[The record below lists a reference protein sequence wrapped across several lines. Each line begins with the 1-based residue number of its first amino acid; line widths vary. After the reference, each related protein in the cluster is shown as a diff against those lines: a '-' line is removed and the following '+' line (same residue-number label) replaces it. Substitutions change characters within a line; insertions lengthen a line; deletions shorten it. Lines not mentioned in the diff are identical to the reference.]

1 MAIEDVEWLDRF
13 GDQSYKQR
21 SKWAILFILASLSFS
36 LAIVYPSLPQVLL
49 TFDASMSSLGHA
61 IALPFIMELA
71 SMPLYSVWY
80 NSRPIKEP
88 VIAGLL
94 LSALGSLIYANAAT
108 SIHVIAARSLIGLGS
123 GFQLPLI
130 VCSSSLMSRE
140 NMVRAYAHQSF
151 MHLLGFLLASGVA
164 AIFHLGP
171 SWVGGIASGLQ
182 PKEISYY
189 AAVAAVMSICVAVT
203 WLQEPANKLTVPL
216 FPGDLLSASKRHML
230 FPLTAIVLIVA
241 LCNSVEMMAVS
252 VFPVYTMSFFR
263 WSPGNAAML
272 LMVAV
277 ASGVTGAAV
286 RPILVKLL
294 PRRTLLLASM
304 FIVACAAA
312 LETPWGHHP
321 SAAALTIGAIIMA
334 GGLYFSAALGWD
346 MFIEGMSRV
355 FPEHTQPFY
364 SVLLFLAG
372 HFPARIITP
381 LLTSYLHLNV
391 APEADFYL
399 FGVFAIVCALW
410 LVWLRKELIG
420 PEIEDPVLPLA
431 DPSEI
436 MGRRLFGD
444 SLGVDGPA
452 SDRFYSPGYASFTSS
467 TSAGQRG
474 YGGGTLYAS
483 D

>member
-13 GDQSYKQR
+13 GDQSYKVR
-21 SKWAILFILASLSFS
+21 SKWAILFILASVSFS

-49 TFDASMSSLGHA
+49 AFNASMSSLGHA
-61 IALPFIMELA
+61 IALPFVMELISA
-71 SMPLYSVWY
+71 PLYSLWY
-80 NSRPIKEP
+80 NSRSIKEP
-88 VIAGLL
+88 VITGLF
-94 LSALGSLIYANAAT
+94 LSAIGSIVYATAT
-108 SIHVIAARSLIGLGS
+108 SGSQIILARCLVGLGC

-130 VCSSSLMSRE
+130 VCSSSLMSKE
-140 NMVRAYAHQSF
+140 NMVRAYAHQLF
-151 MHLLGFLLASGVA
+151 MHLLGFLLASGVS

-171 SWVGGIASGLQ
+171 TWVGGIASGLA
-182 PKEISYY
+182 PKEITYY
-189 AAVAAVMSICVAVT
+189 AAMSSVVSICVAIV
-203 WLQEPANKLTVPL
+203 WLQEPANKLAVPL
-216 FPGDLLSASKRHML
+216 FPGELLSSSKRQML

-252 VFPVYTMSFFR
+252 VFPVYTAQFFR

-286 RPILVKLL
+286 RPILVKIF
-294 PRRTLLLASM
+294 PRRSLLLASM

-321 SAAALTIGAIIMA
+321 SSICLTIGCIVMA

-364 SVLLFLAG
+364 SVLLFLTG

-381 LLTSYLHLNV
+381 LLTSFLHVNV

-399 FGVFAIVCALW
+399 FGVFAIICALW

-444 SLGVDGPA
+444 SFGVEGPA
-452 SDRFYSPGYASFTSS
+452 SDRFYSPGYASFTTQASS
-467 TSAGQRG
+467 GQSR